1 MVVNESAARAF
12 WPDEDPLGKRLV
24 SGRSDA
30 AVSYTVVGVAKDVPV
45 TSLSEIQPV
54 VYQSIRSGGLLLV
67 RDLSPAVVDRI
78 ASSARSIEPEA
89 VLTARPLADDITVAT
104 QGTVIASRL
113 AWAIGLLALILATV
127 GAFGVFAYTVEERRR
142 EIGVR
147 MALGAQAR
155 QIVATVIAG
164 ARTPILVGLGAGLLL
179 ACAASPVLG
188 RFLYGLSPFD
198 PVAYAGISAM
208 LVVSAL
214 VATWIP
220 ARRAARIDPAITL
233 RGD

>member
-1 MVVNESAARAF
+1 
-12 WPDEDPLGKRLV
+12 
-24 SGRSDA
+24 
-30 AVSYTVVGVAKDVPV
+30 
-45 TSLSEIQPV
+45 
-54 VYQSIRSGGLLLV
+54 LLLV
-67 RDLSPAVVDRI
+67 RDLSPAIVDRI

-89 VLTARPLADDITVAT
+89 VLTGRPLSDDIAIAT
-104 QGTVIASRL
+104 QGTAIASRV

-147 MALGAQAR
+147 MALGAGAPQV
-155 QIVATVIAG
+155 VATVIAG
-164 ARTPILVGLGAGLLL
+164 ARTPILLGLGAGLLL
-179 ACAASPVLG
+179 AAATAPILG

-198 PVAYAGISAM
+198 PIAYAAISAI

-220 ARRAARIDPAITL
+220 ARRAAQIDPAITL

>member
-1 MVVNESAARAF
+1 MLANPDPYVV
-12 WPDEDPLGKRLV
+12 DP
-24 SGRSDA
+24 
-30 AVSYTVVGVAKDVPV
+30 AV
-45 TSLSEIQPV
+45 
-54 VYQSIRSGGLLLV
+54 
-67 RDLSPAVVDRI
+67 SPAVVDRI

-89 VLTARPLADDITVAT
+89 VVTARPLADDIAVAT
-104 QGTVIASRL
+104 QGTLMASRF
-113 AWAIGLLALILATV
+113 AWAIGFLALILATV

-147 MALGAQAR
+147 MALGAEGR
-155 QIVATVIAG
+155 QVVATVIAG
-164 ARTPILVGLGAGLLL
+164 ARTPILFGLGAGLLL
-179 ACAASPVLG
+179 ASAAAPFLG

>member
-1 MVVNESAARAF
+1 
-12 WPDEDPLGKRLV
+12 
-24 SGRSDA
+24 
-30 AVSYTVVGVAKDVPV
+30 
-45 TSLSEIQPV
+45 
-54 VYQSIRSGGLLLV
+54 LLV

-78 ASSARSIEPEA
+78 ASSARSIERGA
-89 VLTARPLADDITVAT
+89 VLTARSLADDIAVAT
-104 QGTVIASRL
+104 QGTLVASRI

-147 MALGAQAR
+147 MALGAETQH
-155 QIVATVIAG
+155 VVWSVISG
-164 ARTPILVGLGAGLLL
+164 ARGALAFGLGGGILL
-179 ACAASPVLG
+179 AAAAAPLLG

-198 PVAYAGISAM
+198 PIAYAGVSAI
-208 LVVSAL
+208 LVAAAL

-233 RGD
+233 RGV